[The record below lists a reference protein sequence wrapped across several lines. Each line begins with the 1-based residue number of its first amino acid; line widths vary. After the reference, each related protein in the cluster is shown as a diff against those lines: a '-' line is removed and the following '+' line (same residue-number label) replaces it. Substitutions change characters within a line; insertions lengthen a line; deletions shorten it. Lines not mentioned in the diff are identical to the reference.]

1 VATVLHAERLTRTVG
16 GEDIFVPLPAPFALE
31 SGGVLPDAGVRLRW
45 HGAARAPVVLVAG
58 GISAGRALTDWWG
71 DVVGAGCAVDVER
84 FAAVGFEFAPDSD
97 ARVAI
102 TPRDQARLLLYAL
115 SELGIE
121 RAHAFVGASYGGLVG
136 LNLAALAPERLGRLC
151 VISAAHEPAPLA
163 SAWRGVQRRIVEA
176 GIASGEPDQAL
187 ALARQLAMIT
197 YRSADEFEQRFT
209 RELGAD
215 GRSDLDAY
223 LEARGRTYVNAMAPQ
238 RWLSLSEAIDRCRL
252 DPDSITV
259 PTTIIAA
266 ESDQI
271 VPLNLVRR
279 MAERMPRLAAL
290 HVIASLYG
298 HDAFLKEPEQLAPI
312 IRSVLES

>member
-1 VATVLHAERLTRTVG
+1 MATVLHAPTLHPLVG

-31 SGGVLPDAGVRLRW
+31 SGDILPDAGVHLRW
-45 HGAARAPVVLVAG
+45 HGPARAPVVLVAG
-58 GISAGRALTDWWG
+58 GISAGRALTEWWG
-71 DVVGAGCAVDVER
+71 DVVGARCAVDTER
-84 FAAVGFEFAPDSD
+84 FAAVGFEFAPDAD

-102 TPRDQARLLLYAL
+102 TPRDQARLLIYAL
-115 SELGIE
+115 NELGIA
-121 RAHAFVGASYGGLVG
+121 RVHAFVGASCGGLVG
-136 LNLAALAPERLGRLC
+136 LALAALAPDRLNHLC

-176 GIASGEPDQAL
+176 GIASGEPGRAL

-209 RELGAD
+209 RELGDD

-223 LEARGRTYVNAMAPQ
+223 LEARGRAYTLAPQ
-238 RWLSLSEAIDRCRL
+238 RWLSLSEAIDRCRVA
-252 DPDSITV
+252 PESITV
-259 PTTIIAA
+259 PTTIVAA

-271 VPLNLVRR
+271 VPLSLVRR

>member
-1 VATVLHAERLTRTVG
+1 MATVLHAERLTRPDEG
-16 GEDIFVPLPAPFALE
+16 ADIFVPLPARFVLE
-31 SGGVLPDAGVRLRW
+31 SGQTLPDAGVHLRW
-45 HGAARAPVVLVAG
+45 HGSRRGPVVLVAG
-58 GISAGRALTDWWG
+58 GISAGRALTDWWS
-71 DVVGAGCAVDVER
+71 DFVGTGCAIDTAR
-84 FAAVGFEFAPDSD
+84 FAAVGFEFAPDAD

-102 TPRDQARLLLYAL
+102 TPRDQARLLIFAL
-115 SELGIE
+115 NALEIE
-121 RAHAFVGASYGGLVG
+121 RVHGFVGASYGGLVG
-136 LNLAALAPERLGRLC
+136 LNLAALAPERLGHLC
-151 VISAAHEPAPLA
+151 VISAGHEPAPLA

-176 GIASGEPDQAL
+176 GIASGEASQAL

-223 LEARGRTYVNAMAPQ
+223 LDARGRAYTNAMAPQ
-238 RWLSLSEAIDRCRL
+238 RWLSLSEAIDRCRI
-252 DPDSITV
+252 DPEAITV
-259 PTTIIAA
+259 PTTIVAA

-271 VPLNLVRR
+271 VPLTLLQR

-312 IRSVLES
+312 INSVLE